1 MAKQLKKIFLSAS
14 IPLEERNPKYF
25 ESSDVIAIRDCISSL
40 SKVIIPNFQLV
51 WGGHPSITPLIS
63 SILESIQVDIES
75 HVTLYQTKYF
85 QDIFPQENEY
95 FKEYL
100 ITTEKLESREESL
113 QLMRKKMIVE
123 NDFVAGIFIGGMEG
137 VEDEYKLFVDSHP
150 SAIALPMASTGG
162 AALMIYE
169 EGNFETSLKDDY
181 AYIALF
187 YKLFKDFF

>member
-14 IPLEERNPKYF
+14 IPLEERHPKYF

-40 SKVIIPNFQLV
+40 SKVVIPNFQLV

-63 SILESIQVDIES
+63 SILESIQVDIET
-75 HVTLYQTKYF
+75 HVTLYQTRYF
-85 QDIFPQENEY
+85 EDSFPQENEY

-100 ITTEKLESREESL
+100 ITTEKLGSKEESL
-113 QLMRKKMIVE
+113 RLMRKKMIVD
-123 NDFVAGIFIGGMEG
+123 NDFIAGIFIGGMEG
-137 VEDEYKLFVDSHP
+137 VEDEYELFVDSHP
-150 SAIALPMASTGG
+150 STIALPIASTGG

-169 EGNFETSLKDDY
+169 EGNFDKSLKDDY

-187 YKLFKDFF
+187 YKLFKEFF